1 MAQQPAEDGSPIPDL
16 VDGDPD
22 ALGRLLDYYRP
33 RLRRMVSLWLDP
45 RMRARVGASDVVQ
58 EVCLDAMKQVE
69 SYLED
74 PRVVF
79 YVWLRGLAQQR
90 LNKLHRGHVTA
101 QCRSTRREEPLPSE
115 SSLVLAKRLLA
126 GWTSPSGALS
136 KKQLRLCVQK
146 AMEKLDPSDREVILM
161 RQFEELSNQEVAQAL
176 GLSESGA
183 TMRHGRALLRL
194 KEILLADPELG
205 GISR

>member
-1 MAQQPAEDGSPIPDL
+1 MAQRPAESGSHIRDF
-16 VDGDPD
+16 DRGDPD

-33 RLRRMVSLWLDP
+33 RLRRMVGLWLDP
-45 RMRARVGASDVVQ
+45 GVRARVDPSDVVQ
-58 EVCLDAMKQVE
+58 EVYLDAKQQVE

-90 LNKLHRGHVTA
+90 LTKLHRRHLTA
-101 QCRSTRREEPLPSE
+101 QCRSTRREEPLPCE
-115 SSLVLAKRLLA
+115 SSLVLAQRLLA

-136 KKQLRLCVQK
+136 KRELRRCVQR
-146 AMEKLDPSDREVILM
+146 AMEKLDPNDREVILM
-161 RQFEELSNQEVAQAL
+161 RQFEEMSNQEVAQAL

-183 TMRHGRALLRL
+183 TMRYGRALLRL
-194 KEILLADPELG
+194 KEILLADPGLG
-205 GISR
+205 GLSR

>member
-16 VDGDPD
+16 VQRDPD
-22 ALGRLLDYYRP
+22 ALGRLLDDYRP

-45 RMRARVGASDVVQ
+45 RMRARVDASDVVQ

-101 QCRSTRREEPLPSE
+101 
-115 SSLVLAKRLLA
+115 
-126 GWTSPSGALS
+126 
-136 KKQLRLCVQK
+136 
-146 AMEKLDPSDREVILM
+146 
-161 RQFEELSNQEVAQAL
+161 
-176 GLSESGA
+176 
-183 TMRHGRALLRL
+183 TMPVDA
-194 KEILLADPELG
+194 P
-205 GISR
+205 